1 MFLAR
6 MAQVSCFFR
15 NAALSP
21 ISTGMAISRGRNE
34 AYRPAKP
41 SALLKVPREIVM

>member
-1 MFLAR
+1 

-15 NAALSP
+15 KAALSP

-34 AYRPAKP
+34 SYRPAKP